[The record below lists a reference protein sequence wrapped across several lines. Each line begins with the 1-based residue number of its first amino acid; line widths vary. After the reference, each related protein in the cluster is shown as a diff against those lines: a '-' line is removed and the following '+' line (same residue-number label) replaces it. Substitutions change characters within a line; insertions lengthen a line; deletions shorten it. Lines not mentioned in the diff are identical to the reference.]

1 MCNTFKQ
8 IESNMKTAIVFI
20 SKHGTTHTV
29 ADQIA
34 QKLQDK
40 GITLI
45 DLAKEK
51 AVHIDTYDRLILGG
65 SIHMGQVHKKTK
77 AFIDQ
82 HHTDLLKKD
91 LGLFLCCMEEGEKAQ
106 EQFILAFPSE
116 LREHAKSTGL
126 MGYEYL
132 LEKMGFLEKIMV
144 KKITGK
150 DKSFSNINEKAID
163 EFVANFNN

>member
-1 MCNTFKQ
+1 
-8 IESNMKTAIVFI
+8 MKTAIVFI
-20 SKHGTTHTV
+20 SKHGTTHRV

-34 QKLQDK
+34 QKLDDK
-40 GITLI
+40 GIAII

-51 AVHIDTYDRLILGG
+51 NVNIDIYDRIILGG

-77 AFIDQ
+77 AFIAQ

-91 LGLFLCCMEEGEKAQ
+91 LGLFLCCMEKGEKAQ
-106 EQFILAFPSE
+106 EQYELAFPSE
-116 LREHAKSTGL
+116 LREHAKSNGL

-150 DKSFSNINEKAID
+150 DQSYSSINEKAID
-163 EFVANFNN
+163 DFVANFNN